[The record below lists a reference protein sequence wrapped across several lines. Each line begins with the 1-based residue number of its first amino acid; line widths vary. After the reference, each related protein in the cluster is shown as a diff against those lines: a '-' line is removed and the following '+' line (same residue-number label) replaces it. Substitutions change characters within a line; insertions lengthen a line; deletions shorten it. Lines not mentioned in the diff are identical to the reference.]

1 MGLSLKKVLK
11 KVEKTVK
18 KVAPAALTV
27 VNPALGVAYSKAA
40 QAYKSVTSKMKEAG
54 TSGEIQL
61 ISNVGATGMTTPVG
75 ITTMTGPAPEVA
87 TGERFDAWA
96 RGGYGKSVGQT
107 LRSPV
112 TMVVLAGVALVLLL
126 VLIRRK

>member
-27 VNPALGVAYSKAA
+27 VNPALGVAFSKAQ
-40 QAYKSVTSKMKEAG
+40 QAYKSVTTKLKEGG
-54 TSGEIQL
+54 TSGEVQL

-75 ITTMTGPAPEVA
+75 ITSMTGPAPDAA
-87 TGERFDAWA
+87 TGEQFDKWA
-96 RGGYGKSVGQT
+96 RGGYGKSAAS
-107 LRSPV
+107 LLKSPV
-112 TMVVLAGVALVLLL
+112 SMIVLAGVALVLLL
-126 VLIRRK
+126 VIVRRK